1 MVTLCLQVIQRL
13 ITAQVLDGKG
23 AKYVVE
29 TMWMLMEA
37 NIEEVCTQVYCVHYM
52 NTMRQLRPAGEVAT
66 DPDPPGHHE
75 QCLLRRYPR
84 PLSRHLLQARI
95 LQGM

>member
-1 MVTLCLQVIQRL
+1 MFQGCETKDTKVVTLCLQVIQRL

-37 NIEEVCTQVYCVHYM
+37 NIEEVCSVLCVKLHGQNET
-52 NTMRQLRPAGEVAT
+52 NTSCR
-66 DPDPPGHHE
+66 
-75 QCLLRRYPR
+75 
-84 PLSRHLLQARI
+84 
-95 LQGM
+95 

>member
-37 NIEEVCTQVYCVHYM
+37 NIEEVCSVECTV
-52 NTMRQLRPAGEVAT
+52 
-66 DPDPPGHHE
+66 
-75 QCLLRRYPR
+75 CLVTWTE
-84 PLSRHLLQARI
+84 
-95 LQGM
+95 

>member
-37 NIEEVCTQVYCVHYM
+37 NIEEVCTQCSV
-52 NTMRQLRPAGEVAT
+52 TWTE
-66 DPDPPGHHE
+66 
-75 QCLLRRYPR
+75 
-84 PLSRHLLQARI
+84 
-95 LQGM
+95 

>member
-37 NIEEVCTQVYCVHYM
+37 NIEEVMILTDSLSHIGIGA
-52 NTMRQLRPAGEVAT
+52 AGETAA
-66 DPDPPGHHE
+66 DPDPAGDH
-75 QCLLRRYPR
+75 
-84 PLSRHLLQARI
+84 
-95 LQGM
+95 